1 MKMYKIL
8 TLALAAPLFVACG
21 GSTPEAA
28 APEQPA
34 AEAKKAD
41 DSGEAAKAD
50 EAAAPAE
57 EAAAPAEEKAPA
69 EAAPAEE
76 KKEEPKKKGK

>member
-21 GSTPEAA
+21 GSTPEAS

-41 DSGEAAKAD
+41 GATEAKPE

-57 EAAAPAEEKAPA
+57 EAAPPAEEKPA

-76 KKEEPKKKGK
+76 KKDEKKKK